1 MKEKEIDLNKILAI
15 RNKVILDKPLIHC
28 ITNHISINDCANI
41 VLSVYGQPMMAEHY
55 KEVSDITASS
65 DALAVNLGNITD
77 DRMKSIMISGKRAYE
92 EKIPSIIDIVGVSC
106 SKLRL
111 DFAIDFID
119 KCKPSIIKGNMSE
132 IKAIF
137 GLDIKSKGIDVN
149 DEDITSDETLNNNIF
164 IVKSLALKTNSTV
177 VSTGAIDI
185 ISDGKESYIIKN
197 GCKELSRITGTGCM
211 LNVLIATYL
220 SSRDIINSAILGT
233 VVMGISGELS
243 KGAKG
248 TASFKINLID
258 NISTIKDEDILDKIK
273 ISVVK

>member
-132 IKAIF
+132 IKAVF

-149 DEDITSDETLNNNIF
+149 DEDITKNETLSNNIF

-233 VVMGISGELS
+233 VVIGISGELS
-243 KGAKG
+243 KSTKG
-248 TASFKINLID
+248 TASFKIDLID

>member
-111 DFAIDFID
+111 DFAIDYIN

-233 VVMGISGELS
+233 VVIGISGELS
-243 KGAKG
+243 KSTKG
-248 TASFKINLID
+248 TASFKIDLID